1 VPFASEPPSWQGEPD
16 PTGQLSIAGGLLYG
30 LGAVSLLSGVGA
42 FFAVSAFATYALTTV
57 SVVTRVAGFEIATA
71 CLFTENC

>member
-1 VPFASEPPSWQGEPD
+1 
-16 PTGQLSIAGGLLYG
+16 